1 MYVVRKQL
9 YIEAHQEAQLKRR
22 ARELGVSEAELV
34 RRALDAALA
43 GDADVLRH
51 PGRVGAAEEL
61 LAAFDRIAR
70 AGKLTPD
77 AHDREGLYA
86 ERMAALGRGSR
97 WASSTR

>member
-51 PGRVGAAEEL
+51 PGRVRAAEDL
-61 LAAFDRIAR
+61 LAAFDRIAWTGTL
-70 AGKLTPD
+70 APG
-77 AHDREGLYA
+77 AYDREGLYA

-97 WASSTR
+97 WTSSTR